1 MDRAGRDVGGL
12 TLGHLDDAGILVTT
26 EVQQEGAPHDE
37 DRLVLVVVVLEAQA
51 LPGLDVD
58 DLPGVVIGEGPEQL
72 ISPRLVRA
80 RCHEVI
86 VDRCRHRLAGAPTST
101 ASTQLHRGPPGPTI
115 GLARRGRTRRRIA
128 IRATTP
134 NHEDIMQHDI
144 AHIGLSEQGHLRVEW
159 AARRMPVLA
168 AIRERFERE
177 RPLEGYRIGA
187 CMHVTSETA
196 NLMLTLVAGGAQVA
210 LCASNP
216 LSTQDDV
223 AAALVDAGIPVFAV
237 RGENADTFY
246 DHINAV
252 LDTEPHLVFD
262 DGADMTTVLHR
273 ERSDQEILAGM
284 EETTTGV
291 IRLRAMADDGVLRYP
306 VVAVNDSD
314 TKHLFDNRHG
324 TGQSSLDGI
333 LRAAN
338 ILFAGRR
345 VVVAGY
351 GDCGWGIAT
360 RAKGLGSDVI
370 VVEPNPVRA
379 VAAAMEGH
387 RVMSSDQ
394 AAEVGDVFI
403 TATGNIH
410 VFRAE
415 HFAKMPDNAI
425 VANAGH
431 FDVELDLAAL
441 DEMAESR
448 RVLRDSLEEFT
459 LPNGNRILVVAEG
472 RLVNLGA
479 AEGHPADVMDM
490 SFSDQAI
497 AAEWIIQNADELEPK
512 VYKLPDELDAEVAR
526 LKLEALGGSLE
537 QLTDEQVDYLASWEH
552 GT

>member
-1 MDRAGRDVGGL
+1 M
-12 TLGHLDDAGILVTT
+12 
-26 EVQQEGAPHDE
+26 
-37 DRLVLVVVVLEAQA
+37 
-51 LPGLDVD
+51 
-58 DLPGVVIGEGPEQL
+58 
-72 ISPRLVRA
+72 
-80 RCHEVI
+80 
-86 VDRCRHRLAGAPTST
+86 
-101 ASTQLHRGPPGPTI
+101 
-115 GLARRGRTRRRIA
+115 
-128 IRATTP
+128 
-134 NHEDIMQHDI
+134 NHDI
-144 AHIGLSEQGHLRVEW
+144 AHIGLSEQGHLRIEW

-168 AIRERFERE
+168 AIRKRFEE
-177 RPLEGYRIGA
+177 EQPLAGYRIGA
-187 CMHVTSETA
+187 CMHVTTETA
-196 NLMLTLVAGGAQVA
+196 NLMLALVAGGAEVA

-237 RGENADTFY
+237 RGEDADTFY
-246 DHINAV
+246 EHINAV
-252 LDTEPHLVFD
+252 LDTEPHVIFD
-262 DGADMTTVLHR
+262 DGADMTTVLHK
-273 ERSDQEILAGM
+273 ERVDQPILGGM

-291 IRLRAMADDGVLRYP
+291 IRLKAMADEGVLRFP

-338 ILFAGRR
+338 ILFAGKR

-360 RAKGLGSDVI
+360 RAKGLGADVI
-370 VVEPNPVRA
+370 VTEVDPIRA

-387 RVMSSDQ
+387 RVMTGME

-410 VFRAE
+410 VFREE
-415 HFAKMPDNAI
+415 HFAVMKDNAI

-441 DEMAESR
+441 GDMAESR
-448 RVLRDSLEEFT
+448 RILRDNLEEYT
-459 LPNGNRILVVAEG
+459 LPNGRRILVVAEG

-479 AEGHPADVMDM
+479 AEGHPADVMDL

-497 AAEWIIQNADELEPK
+497 AAEWIVQNSDTLGPQ
-512 VYKLPDELDAEVAR
+512 VYRLPQELDKEVAR
-526 LKLEALGGSLE
+526 LKLEAMSGSLE
-537 QLTDEQVDYLASWEH
+537 ALTDEQADYLASWQH

>member
-1 MDRAGRDVGGL
+1 
-12 TLGHLDDAGILVTT
+12 
-26 EVQQEGAPHDE
+26 
-37 DRLVLVVVVLEAQA
+37 
-51 LPGLDVD
+51 
-58 DLPGVVIGEGPEQL
+58 
-72 ISPRLVRA
+72 
-80 RCHEVI
+80 
-86 VDRCRHRLAGAPTST
+86 
-101 ASTQLHRGPPGPTI
+101 
-115 GLARRGRTRRRIA
+115 
-128 IRATTP
+128 
-134 NHEDIMQHDI
+134 MQHDI
-144 AHIGLSEQGHLRVEW
+144 AHIGLSEQGHLRIEW

-168 AIRERFERE
+168 AIRERFEDE
-177 RPLEGYRIGA
+177 KPLAGYRIGA

-196 NLMLTLVAGGAQVA
+196 NLMMTLVAGGAQVA

-237 RGENADTFY
+237 RGEDAETFY
-246 DHINAV
+246 EHISAV
-252 LDTEPHLVFD
+252 LDTEPHLIFD
-262 DGADMTTVLHR
+262 DGADMTTVLHQERR
-273 ERSDQEILAGM
+273 EQPVLGGM

-291 IRLRAMADDGVLRYP
+291 IRLKAMADDGVLRFP

-338 ILFAGRR
+338 LLFAGKK

-360 RAKGLGSDVI
+360 RAKGMGADVI
-370 VVEPNPVRA
+370 VTEVDPIRA

-387 RVMSSDQ
+387 RVMSGSE

-403 TATGNIH
+403 TATGNIR
-410 VFRAE
+410 VFRGE
-415 HFAKMPDNAI
+415 HFEKMKDNAV

-431 FDVELDLAAL
+431 FDVELDLEAL
-441 DEMAESR
+441 SEMATSR
-448 RVLRDSLEEFT
+448 RIIRDNLEEFT
-459 LPNGNRILVVAEG
+459 LPDGRRILVVAEG

-479 AEGHPADVMDM
+479 AEGHPADVMDL

-497 AAEWIIQNADELEPK
+497 AAEWLVQNGEQLDPK
-512 VYKLPDELDAEVAR
+512 VYRLPAELDEEVAR
-526 LKLEALGGSLE
+526 LKLEAMDGSLE
-537 QLTDEQVDYLASWEH
+537 PLTDEQVDYLASWQH